1 MKTSAN
7 EMLNWWLEKYFDTT
21 IQDFKEANP
30 DLSDRDFFLAHQVTQ
45 EQHDEWNE
53 WMITTIMKEYRYSR
67 KRAKKES
74 WAIYLNLSPM
84 IDLNIK

>member
-7 EMLNWWLEKYFDTT
+7 DMLNWWLTKYFDTT
-21 IQDFKEANP
+21 IEEWKESNP

-45 EQHDEWNE
+45 EQHDEWHE
-53 WMITTIMKEYRYSR
+53 WMIADLMKVYRMTR

-74 WAIYLNLSPM
+74 WMIYLNISPM
-84 IDLNIK
+84 VTL